1 LAGQPKTT
9 GFTVPECFK
18 PDKYEQLRKDIIEFI
33 AKHQIPISAYYMKF
47 ISQELT
53 PENIERVQNEE
64 SASET

>member
-1 LAGQPKTT
+1 
-9 GFTVPECFK
+9 VPECFK
-18 PDKYEQLRKDIIEFI
+18 PDKYEELRKDMIEFI
-33 AKHQIPISAYYMKF
+33 AKHQIPISSYYLRF

>member
-1 LAGQPKTT
+1 M
-9 GFTVPECFK
+9 PECFK